1 MCIFGVKSR
10 NKIME
15 LKAFTDCSLVYLE
28 KTFGLIQ
35 EFNEPALE
43 QWLSVSIELS
53 DHERRE
59 LRDFQEP
66 LTLNVLHWNEQELSL
81 NFIGP
86 IFALVR
92 FTSRKFNLF
101 AQRPLRATIGEVE
114 LYGRPDAFI
123 ASGFR
128 EPEIPFFAFHRSVA
142 TEFKKDVEPAGHR
155 DVAPPAAQAL
165 AAMLVGQGLN
175 SDPTK
180 PIYGCYVNGRD
191 WNFMTLTG
199 QTYCIS
205 SDYSALTDDLFDI
218 FRILKALK
226 QIVSERTA

>member
-1 MCIFGVKSR
+1 
-10 NKIME
+10 ME
-15 LKAFTDCSLVYLE
+15 LKAFTDCTLVYLE
-28 KTFGLIQ
+28 KTFGLVQ
-35 EFNEPALE
+35 EFDYPALT
-43 QWLSVSIELS
+43 QWLAMPVDLS

-86 IFALVR
+86 LFALVR

-101 AQRPLRATIGEVE
+101 AQRPLRAVVSDVE

-128 EPEIPFFAFHRSVA
+128 EPEIPFFAFH
-142 TEFKKDVEPAGHR
+142 EFKRDIEPTGH
-155 DVAPPAAQAL
+155 PAAQTL
-165 AAMLVGQGLN
+165 AAMLAGQALSAN
-175 SDPTK
+175 PEE

-191 WNFMTLTG
+191 WNFMTLIG
-199 QTYCIS
+199 QTYCVS

-218 FRILKALK
+218 YRILKALK
-226 QIVSERTA
+226 QLVIERTA